1 MTFESFIEAQSFFLW
16 STFGIA
22 LIMGAVV
29 NKTNFCTMGAV
40 SDMVNM
46 SEYGRFRAWVFAIA
60 IAAIGVA
67 ILEYNGLVRVDE
79 AFPPYRAGQLL
90 WAENLLG
97 GVMFGIGM
105 TLASGCGNKCLIR
118 IGGGNL
124 KSIMVMLI
132 IGVIAY
138 YMVNPFPDSDQ
149 TLFTVLFY
157 DWIRPLSID
166 VGASQDL
173 GSLVAGEQAA
183 NARMVIAGLMGVI
196 LLAYVFR
203 ASGFRSSFDNILGG
217 LVVGLAVLA
226 AWYVTS
232 TVQIDADGEMYSL
245 GGYYEEW
252 DMLADSEEGKPA
264 QARPLSPQSFTFI
277 NPMGQTVGYAARG
290 LDPSLLTFGVMAFFG
305 VIAGSLLWSVVTR
318 SFRIEWFSSFGDF
331 VNHFIGAVL
340 MGFGGV
346 LAMGCTIGQAVTG
359 ISTLALGSFITFFAI
374 LFGCAMTMKV
384 QYYQMVYEDETNFV
398 KSLCASLGR
407 SAPAAQQ
414 PAPARQGLK
423 PCRPRAG
430 GDPAL
435 NRDAGY
441 KWKYTVVPAK
451 AGTQP

>member
-1 MTFESFIEAQSFFLW
+1 MTFENFIEAQSFFLW

-22 LIMGAVV
+22 LVMGALV

-60 IAAIGVA
+60 IAVIGVA
-67 ILEYNGLVRVDE
+67 VLEKLGLARPGD

-97 GVMFGIGM
+97 GIMFGIGM

-138 YMVNPFPDSDQ
+138 YMINPFPNSDQ

-157 DWIRPLSID
+157 DWIRPLSINLG
-166 VGASQDL
+166 VSQDL

-183 NARMVIAGLMGVI
+183 SARPVIAGLMGVI

-203 ASGFRSSFDNILGG
+203 ASGFRSSLDNILGG
-217 LVVGLAVLA
+217 LTVGLAVLA

-245 GGYYEEW
+245 SQYYSEW
-252 DMLADSEEGKPA
+252 DMLAESNEGKPA

-277 NPMGQTVGYAARG
+277 NPMGQTVEYVARG
-290 LDPSLLTFGVMAFFG
+290 LHPKQLTFGVMAFFG
-305 VIAGSLLWSVVTR
+305 VIAGSLLWSLVSR
-318 SFRIEWFSSFGDF
+318 SFRFEWFSSFRDF
-331 VNHFIGAVL
+331 VNHFIGAML

-374 LFGCAMTMKV
+374 VFGSALTMKV
-384 QYYQMVYEDETNFV
+384 QYYQMVYEDESNFV
-398 KSLCASLGR
+398 KALAASLADLR
-407 SAPAAQQ
+407 LLPNAL
-414 PAPARQGLK
+414 RQLDK
-423 PCRPRAG
+423 
-430 GDPAL
+430 
-435 NRDAGY
+435 
-441 KWKYTVVPAK
+441 V
-451 AGTQP
+451 